1 MSSTCSTQARVL
13 LVTQSDHFYLP
24 QYIDG
29 ILSSGSTGI
38 DSIIILPSFSNLASM
53 LKHTYAL
60 FGPILFFYM
69 GLKHVLLIALDCVL
83 LVLRLP
89 SRFSIQSIAKKHGV
103 KCYSLNSLN
112 HKHGLVFVKCLEP
125 EIIFSLAAPQKFC
138 SELLSL
144 PSLGCYNIHSAL
156 LPKYRGINGIF
167 WAMMHDEQMTG
178 FTIHKMDRD
187 LDTGPIAV
195 QQAVQITSTDSYD
208 DVCRRLIAEA
218 TPAIVAFLRRL
229 SLVRDDLS
237 LMNIPDD
244 LLKRSKFYTFPKAE
258 DRREFK
264 QLGYK
269 FFRYL

>member
-1 MSSTCSTQARVL
+1 MQSENSSQARVL
-13 LVTQSDHFYLP
+13 LVTQSDNFYLP

-38 DSIIILPSFSNLASM
+38 VAILILPAFPKLLSM

-60 FGPILFFYM
+60 FGPILFLYL
-69 GLKHVLLIALDCVL
+69 GLKHVLLIALDCL
-83 LVLRLP
+83 LRVLRLP
-89 SRFSIQSIAKKHGV
+89 SRFSIQSIARKHAV
-103 KCYSLNSLN
+103 SCYSTRKINSTE
-112 HKHGLVFVKCLEP
+112 GLALAKRIEP
-125 EIIFSLAAPQKFC
+125 EIIFSLAAPQKFR

-167 WAMMHDEQMTG
+167 WAMVHDEQTTG
-178 FTIHKMDRD
+178 FTIHKMDLD

-195 QQAVQITSTDSYD
+195 QKAVQIESTDSYD

-218 TPAIVAFLRRL
+218 TPDIVAFLRRL
-229 SLVRDDLS
+229 SLVRDDLP

-244 LLKRSKFYTFPKAE
+244 SLKSSRFYTFPKAE
-258 DRREFK
+258 DRRRFK
-264 QLGYK
+264 QLGKK
-269 FFRYL
+269 FFRYF